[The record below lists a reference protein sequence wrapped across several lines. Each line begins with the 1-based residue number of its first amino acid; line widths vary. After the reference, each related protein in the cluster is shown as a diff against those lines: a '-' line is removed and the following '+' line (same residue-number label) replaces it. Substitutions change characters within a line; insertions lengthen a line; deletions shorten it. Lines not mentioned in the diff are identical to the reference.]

1 MNDSISYDGLQIL
14 YEDNHIIA
22 INKANNE
29 IVQGDKTGDICL
41 ADRVK
46 AYIKEKCQKPGG
58 VYLAIVHR
66 IDRPVSGVVIFAR
79 TSKGASRLSQMF
91 ANKQIKKTYWAITS
105 ERPPK
110 VEDELHHYMAKNEE
124 KNRGL
129 VSDRPRTGYKEA
141 ILSYRLI
148 ASTQNLN
155 LLEVNLQTGRHHQ
168 IRAQLARIGCP
179 IRGDLKYGAKR
190 SNEGGGINLHARSVE
205 FTHPVT
211 GELIRIVAPVP
222 NDNVWKALGAE

>member
-1 MNDSISYDGLQIL
+1 MPQLDIL

-22 INKANNE
+22 VNKASGE
-29 IVQGDKTGDICL
+29 IVQSDKTGDPCL

-46 AYIKEKCQKPGG
+46 EYIKIKCQKPGN

-79 TSKGASRLSQMF
+79 TSKAASRLCQMF
-91 ANKQIKKTYWAITS
+91 ANKEIKKTYWAITG
-105 ERPPK
+105 ERPPQM
-110 VEDELHHYMAKNEE
+110 EAELRHYMSKNEE
-124 KNRGL
+124 KNRAH
-129 VSDRPRTGYKEA
+129 VSNTPRTGYKEA

-155 LLEVNLQTGRHHQ
+155 LLEVELKTGRHHQ
-168 IRAQLARIGCP
+168 IRAQLSRIGCP
-179 IRGDLKYGAKR
+179 IRGDLKYGAPR
-190 SNEGGGINLHARSVE
+190 SNAGGGICLHARSVE

-211 GELIRIVAPVP
+211 SEVIKLTAPTP
-222 NDNVWKALGAE
+222 TDNVWKALV